1 MSVFIKSLIIGSGF
15 LLSSFAYSSD
25 QSPSNK
31 HLTDEVSESS
41 VNQIDQRRATWFAS
55 QFSDQAGDIAY
66 GSGPI
71 GGGPIGGGP
80 IGGGINSGG
89 MNESFQPDVTT
100 NSDEIRRTAEDLY
113 FMATNL
119 YHTLLRYDPWDRSGT
134 SARQVYDSFSDV
146 RYGWFRLQRVAPY
159 WLIRNMSYTYN
170 QLEDA
175 IYSPYPNI
183 PPIR

>member
-15 LLSSFAYSSD
+15 FLSSFAYSSE
-25 QSPSNK
+25 QSPSDK
-31 HLTDEVSESS
+31 HFTDEVSERS

-55 QFSDQAGDIAY
+55 QFSEQAGDIAY

-71 GGGPIGGGP
+71 GGGPIGGG
-80 IGGGINSGG
+80 INSGG
-89 MNESFQPDVTT
+89 INESFQPDVTT